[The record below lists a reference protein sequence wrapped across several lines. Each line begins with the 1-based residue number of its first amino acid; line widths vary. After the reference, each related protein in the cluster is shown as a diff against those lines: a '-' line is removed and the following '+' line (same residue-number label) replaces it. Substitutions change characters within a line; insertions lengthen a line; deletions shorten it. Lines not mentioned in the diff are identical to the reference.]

1 MYDWGLRC
9 LPMNLCERKVGFTI
23 GEVSTIANRWQ
34 LIAIADHQNLC
45 AERQQVAAE
54 LCADHRDFID
64 HYEIGIH
71 NSALGIEH
79 KLRRCFPNMGTSV
92 GEGVA
97 AWRCGAR
104 GRGDAAMRWGVD
116 QRVDSIGVG
125 TAFGPYDSCGF
136 AGIGAIDDI
145 DIAEQRANVPGDCRL
160 PGACRTFEKEDLL
173 TA

>member
-71 NSALGIEH
+71 NSALVVHG
-79 KLRRCFPNMGTSV
+79 
-92 GEGVA
+92 GEA
-97 AWRCGAR
+97 T
-104 GRGDAAMRWGVD
+104 
-116 QRVDSIGVG
+116 Q
-125 TAFGPYDSCGF
+125 
-136 AGIGAIDDI
+136 
-145 DIAEQRANVPGDCRL
+145 L
-160 PGACRTFEKEDLL
+160 
-173 TA
+173 